1 MAETVYLYDGS
12 PKLVVTNWDYPNQP
26 YTKIPPD
33 DGMYYPIYFD
43 EDKQK
48 WIGSEP
54 PLKNSDLQ
62 KLEDAI
68 NSQNRKFEEVID
80 RSNKIE
86 KDNLKITRYAANL
99 LLNLAYVKKH
109 VGYSPNVITIEDIQ
123 YFYDKNIYT
132 DFTLRQL
139 VDSEILTSEEY
150 KSFTGEDYPEQ
161 PQA

>member
-12 PKLVVTNWDYPNQP
+12 PKLVVTNWDYPSQP
-26 YTKIPPD
+26 YTKIPPNE
-33 DGMYYPIYFD
+33 GMYYPIYFD

-68 NSQNRKFEEVID
+68 NSQNQKFEEVID

-86 KDNLKITRYAANL
+86 KDNLKLTRYAANL
-99 LLNLAYVKKH
+99 LLNLVI
-109 VGYSPNVITIEDIQ
+109 PNS
-123 YFYDKNIYT
+123 
-132 DFTLRQL
+132 R
-139 VDSEILTSEEY
+139 
-150 KSFTGEDYPEQ
+150 KSYE
-161 PQA
+161 

>member
-12 PKLVVTNWDYPNQP
+12 PKLVVTNWDYPSQP
-26 YTKIPPD
+26 YTKIPPNE
-33 DGMYYPIYFD
+33 GMYYPIYFD

-68 NSQNRKFEEVID
+68 NSQNQKFEEVIG

-86 KDNLKITRYAANL
+86 KDNLKLTKYSANL

-109 VGYSPNVITIEDIQ
+109 VEYTSNIINLEDIR

-139 VDSEILTSEEY
+139 VDNEILTSEAY
-150 KSFTGEDYPEQ
+150 KTFTGEEYPEQ

>member
-12 PKLVVTNWDYPNQP
+12 PKLVVSNWDYPSQP
-26 YTKIPPD
+26 YTKIPPNE
-33 DGMYYPIYFD
+33 GLYYPIYFD

-62 KLEDAI
+62 KLENAI
-68 NSQNRKFEEVID
+68 NSQNQNFEEVID

-86 KDNLKITRYAANL
+86 KYNLKLTRYDANL
-99 LLNLAYVKKH
+99 LLNLADVKIH
-109 VGYSPNVITIEDIQ
+109 VGYSPNVISIEDIQ

-139 VDSEILTSEEY
+139 VDSEILTIEEY
-150 KSFTGEDYPEQ
+150 KSLTGEDYPEQ

>member
-12 PKLVVTNWDYPNQP
+12 PKLVVTDWDYPSEP
-26 YTKIPPD
+26 YTKIPPNE
-33 DGMYYPIYFD
+33 GMYYQIYID

-48 WIGSEP
+48 WVGSEP

-62 KLEDAI
+62 RLEDAI
-68 NSQNRKFEEVID
+68 NSQNEKFKLMID
-80 RSNKIE
+80 RSNNIDN
-86 KDNLKITRYAANL
+86 DNLNLMRYSADL

-109 VGYSPNVITIEDIQ
+109 VGYSPNVITIEDIR

-139 VDSEILTSEEY
+139 VDNEILTSEAY
-150 KSFTGEDYPEQ
+150 KTFTGEDYPEQ

>member
-1 MAETVYLYDGS
+1 MAEQVYLYDGT
-12 PKLVVTNWDYPNQP
+12 PVLVVVDWDYPNQP
-26 YTKIPPD
+26 YTKIPPNK
-33 DGMYYPIYFD
+33 GMYYPIYFD

-62 KLEDAI
+62 RLEDAI
-68 NSQNRKFEEVID
+68 NSQNQKFEEVID

-86 KDNLKITRYAANL
+86 KDNLKLTRYAANL

-139 VDSEILTSEEY
+139 VDSEFLTSEEY
-150 KSFTGEDYPEQ
+150 KSFTGEDYPEKS
-161 PQA
+161 